1 MAAFT
6 SAESTSRNLQFWLL
20 PPLGA
25 RTAASRMR
33 VWASSGIG
41 SEVTRRIARVV

>member
-1 MAAFT
+1 MPAFT
-6 SAESTSRNLQFWLL
+6 SGESTSRKRQFWVL

-33 VWASSGIG
+33 VWASIGMG